1 MKFNLSY
8 LLNTL
13 TIVFI
18 TLKVAGLT
26 TMSWFV
32 AFLPTI
38 IWLLLYLT
46 VFLFTYQTIKSF
58 VKLLKIMN
66 KSLEE
71 TNKITQDIKVDKNT
85 DMEDLYKRIKEEIER
100 SRKR

>member
-71 TNKITQDIKVDKNT
+71 TNKITQDIKVDK
-85 DMEDLYKRIKEEIER
+85 DLYKRIQEEIER

>member
-18 TLKVAGLT
+18 TLKVAELT

-46 VFLFTYQTIKSF
+46 VFLFTYRTIKSF

-71 TNKITQDIKVDKNT
+71 TNKITQDIKVDK
-85 DMEDLYKRIKEEIER
+85 DLYKRIQEEIER

>member
-18 TLKVAGLT
+18 TLKVVGLT

-46 VFLFTYQTIKSF
+46 VFLFTYRTIKSF
-58 VKLLKIMN
+58 VKLLKIMS

-71 TNKITQDIKVDKNT
+71 TNKITQDIKVDKNN
-85 DMEDLYKRIKEEIER
+85 DMENLYKRIQEEIER

>member
-38 IWLLLYLT
+38 IWLLLYLA
-46 VFLFTYQTIKSF
+46 VFLFTYRTIKSF

>member
-46 VFLFTYQTIKSF
+46 VFLFTYRTIKSF

-71 TNKITQDIKVDKNT
+71 TNKITQDIKVDK
-85 DMEDLYKRIKEEIER
+85 DLYKRIQEEIER

>member
-1 MKFNLSY
+1 MKFNLAY

-18 TLKVAGLT
+18 TLKVIGLT

-38 IWLLLYLT
+38 IWLLLCLT
-46 VFLFTYQTIKSF
+46 VFLFTYRIIKSF
-58 VKLLKIMN
+58 AKLLKVIS

-71 TNKITQDIKVDKNT
+71 ANKITQDIKVDKNT
-85 DMEDLYKRIKEEIER
+85 DIEDLYKRIQEEIKI

>member
-1 MKFNLSY
+1 VKFNLSY

-46 VFLFTYQTIKSF
+46 VFLFTYRTIKSS

-71 TNKITQDIKVDKNT
+71 TNKITQDIKVDK
-85 DMEDLYKRIKEEIER
+85 DLYKHIQEEIER
-100 SRKR
+100 RGKR

>member
-46 VFLFTYQTIKSF
+46 VFLFTYRTIKSF

>member
-38 IWLLLYLT
+38 IWLLLYLA
-46 VFLFTYQTIKSF
+46 VFLFTYRTIKSF

-71 TNKITQDIKVDKNT
+71 TNKITQNIKVDKNT
-85 DMEDLYKRIKEEIER
+85 DMEDLYKRIQEEIKR

>member
-1 MKFNLSY
+1 MKFNLAY

-18 TLKVAGLT
+18 TLKVAGLS

-38 IWLLLYLT
+38 IWLLFCLT
-46 VFLFTYQTIKSF
+46 VFLFTYRTIKRF
-58 VKLLKIMN
+58 AKLLEIMS

-71 TNKITQDIKVDKNT
+71 TNKITQDIKVNKNT
-85 DMEDLYKRIKEEIER
+85 DMEDLYKRIQEEIER